1 MAVGYLKT
9 AINSSSKFIC
19 QIEHCLF
26 NMTGCKR
33 SYNVAHVARYR
44 CLLWRVATCRQSVL
58 PVPVPG
64 CWGRRSAGEGV
75 CNHIKIARLK
85 AHRVA
90 ADSKRLSRQ
99 LLEYPVNHIIIEGVF
114 WRAVSEATAACGRVF
129 TSASLAP
136 FSCHLLPAT
145 ATAATHVAVVVVAN
159 MLSSCC
165 MRRFLSLISIA
176 IAIVA
181 RVSAIRSQLLTLPQ
195 LLLLLRLLAR
205 VAACSLHRLRCHK
218 SLANMLFIT
227 RPPVPATR
235 CGSCLIIMWKPS

>member
-1 MAVGYLKT
+1 MRIVTLIYSDSKKGRLEVELNFFSYFHISINWVHPFAIAVGYLKT

-44 CLLWRVATCRQSVL
+44 CLLWRVATCRQSLL

-64 CWGRRSAGEGV
+64 CWGRGSAGEGV
-75 CNHIKIARLK
+75 SNHIKIARLK

-114 WRAVSEATAACGRVF
+114 QRVSERGNCCMWQGIHKCITCAVF
-129 TSASLAP
+129 
-136 FSCHLLPAT
+136 LPL
-145 ATAATHVAVVVVAN
+145 VAGNCNCSNTCCCRRRRQHVVVVLHAA
-159 MLSSCC
+159 
-165 MRRFLSLISIA
+165 FL
-176 IAIVA
+176 VA
-181 RVSAIRSQLLTLPQ
+181 D
-195 LLLLLRLLAR
+195 
-205 VAACSLHRLRCHK
+205 
-218 SLANMLFIT
+218 
-227 RPPVPATR
+227 
-235 CGSCLIIMWKPS
+235 